1 MKAFNILLIALSV
14 VLITAAG
21 LGLLGLTLLPGLQ
34 DGLREAFRLFDSA
47 LQAEANLRWG
57 LGAVGAALLLVAFS
71 AVYSNLST
79 RRWERSV
86 VFHNPLGEVMVSLTA
101 LEDIGRQAKNEVP
114 GVKDLKLRVL
124 PQRRGLQATARV
136 ILFSDANVPSTTEL
150 IQEVI
155 RRRLQEVVGEGQD
168 LRPRVIVT
176 KVVFREAGEDGDL
189 PVYRPYGRARRP
201 PRP

>member
-14 VLITAAG
+14 LLLTAAG
-21 LGLLGLTLLPGLQ
+21 LGLLGLTLMPGLQ
-34 DGLREAFRLFDSA
+34 EGLREAFRLFDGA
-47 LQAEANLRWG
+47 LQAEANFRWG
-57 LGAVGAALLLVAFS
+57 LGAAGAGLLALAFS
-71 AVYSNLST
+71 AIYSNLST

-101 LEDIGRQAKNEVP
+101 LEDIGRQAKAEVP

-124 PQRRGLQATARV
+124 PRRRGLQATARV

-150 IQEVI
+150 IQEVV

-176 KVVFREAGEDGDL
+176 KVVFREAAEDGDL

>member
-1 MKAFNILLIALSV
+1 MKAFNILLIALC
-14 VLITAAG
+14 VLILSAAG
-21 LGLLGLTLLPGLQ
+21 LGLLSLAALPGV
-34 DGLREAFRLFDSA
+34 DTGLREAFRLFDA
-47 LQAEANLRWG
+47 GLQNEANLRWG
-57 LGAVGAALLLVAFS
+57 VGAVGAVLLLLAFF
-71 AVYSNLST
+71 AVYINLST

-101 LEDIGRQAKNEVP
+101 LEDVGRQAKAEVP

-124 PQRRGLQATARV
+124 PRRRGLEATARV
-136 ILFSDANVPSTTEL
+136 SLYSDVNVPSTTEL
-150 IQEVI
+150 IQEVV

-176 KVVFREAGEDGDL
+176 KVVFREAGDEADVL
-189 PVYRPYGRARRP
+189 VYRPYGRARRP

>member
-1 MKAFNILLIALSV
+1 MKVFNILLIALSV
-14 VLITAAG
+14 LLLTAAG
-21 LGLLGLTLLPGLQ
+21 LGLVGLSLLPGLQ
-34 DGLREAFRLFDSA
+34 DGLREAYRLFDTA
-47 LQAEANLRWG
+47 LQMEANLRWG
-57 LGAVGAALLLVAFS
+57 LGAAGLGLLFVAFS

-101 LEDIGRQAKNEVP
+101 LEDIGRQAKAEVP

-124 PQRRGLQATARV
+124 PRRRGLQATARV
-136 ILFSDANVPSTTEL
+136 VLFSDANVPSTTEL
-150 IQEVI
+150 IQEVV

-176 KVVFREAGEDGDL
+176 KVVFREAGEDGDM

>member
-1 MKAFNILLIALSV
+1 VKVFNILLIAFSV
-14 VLITAAG
+14 LLLTAAG
-21 LGLLGLTLLPGLQ
+21 LGLLGLSLLPGLQ
-34 DGLREAFRLFDSA
+34 DGLREAYRLFDDA
-47 LQAEANLRWG
+47 MQMEANLRWG
-57 LGAVGAALLLVAFS
+57 LGAAGSGLLFVAFL

-101 LEDIGRQAKNEVP
+101 LEDIGRQAKAEVP

-124 PQRRGLQATARV
+124 PRRRGLQATARV
-136 ILFSDANVPSTTEL
+136 VLFSDANVPSTTEL

>member
-14 VLITAAG
+14 LLLAAAG
-21 LGLLGLTLLPGLQ
+21 LGLVGLSVLPGVQ
-34 DGLREAFRLFDSA
+34 DGLREAFRLFDDA
-47 LQAEANLRWG
+47 LSMEANLRWG
-57 LGAVGAALLLVAFS
+57 LGAAGTGLLFVAFS

-101 LEDIGRQAKNEVP
+101 LEDIGRQAKAEVP

-124 PQRRGLQATARV
+124 PRRRGLQATARV
-136 ILFSDANVPSTTEL
+136 VLFSDANVPSTTEL

-155 RRRLQEVVGEGQD
+155 RRRLQEVVGESQD